1 MSLNVSRFT
10 RQYLN
15 LSRSDVAHD
24 FPRHVF
30 LREPNKPQT
39 FANSYFIKRN
49 LVNPYSYIYL
59 VSMYK
64 KPL

>member
-10 RQYLN
+10 KHYLN

-30 LREPNKPQT
+30 LREPNTPQT
-39 FANSYFIKRN
+39 FANGDFNKRN
-49 LVNPYSYIYL
+49 RVNP
-59 VSMYK
+59 
-64 KPL
+64 